1 MEKLIREWRY
11 SKIFWRAELFMVKL
25 NIIPKGGKFDV
36 IDSKERVIY
45 RIKQGMNLSLIHI

>member
-1 MEKLIREWRY
+1 
-11 SKIFWRAELFMVKL
+11 MVKL

-45 RIKQGMNLSLIHI
+45 RIKQGMNGKYIFLIPADISFII

>member
-1 MEKLIREWRY
+1 
-11 SKIFWRAELFMVKL
+11 MVKL

-45 RIKQGMNLSLIHI
+45 RIKQGMNGKIHLLDSSGYKLY